1 MPSMLSER
9 FTDALT
15 YATDLHSSQ
24 VRRGTDT
31 PYIAHLLGVC
41 SLVLEDG
48 GDEDEAIAALLH
60 DAVEDQDEGS
70 PEELM
75 EEIRSRYGDNVAAI
89 VDACTET
96 LGRPKPPWVARRAI
110 YLAELEHASDSALR
124 VSLADK
130 LYNARA
136 ILRDYR
142 VHGDE
147 LWSRFN
153 KESNKDLQ
161 LKYYS
166 DLAEVF
172 GRRSASPMANELGRV
187 VAELV
192 SIS

>member
-1 MPSMLSER
+1 MLGER
-9 FTDALT
+9 FTDALA
-15 YATDLHSSQ
+15 YSAALHSTQ
-24 VRRGTDT
+24 MRKGTET
-31 PYIAHLLGVC
+31 PYVAHLLGVC

-48 GDEDEAIAALLH
+48 GNEDEAIAALLH

-70 PEELM
+70 PEALM
-75 EEIRSRYGDNVAAI
+75 EEIRTRYGDDVAAI

-96 LGRPKPPWVARRAI
+96 LVRPKPPWAERRAM
-110 YLAELEHASDSALR
+110 YLAELGQASDAALR

-142 VHGDE
+142 IHGDD

-172 GRRSASPMANELGRV
+172 GRRSTSPMADELDRV
-187 VAELV
+187 VRELE
-192 SIS
+192 SLSRP